1 MNLTNIIEA
10 LKTRCPSFGAA
21 PNRRFS
27 GAAEFAAL
35 EETQSMEFPSGYV
48 VPLDDEPGDQTSSN
62 GYKQEIRDMFAV
74 IVVFNNKMDE
84 RGQHAITEARDLIR
98 KELFRAILAWSPDEE
113 HDRIQYEGGSLL
125 SINRAHLYYQFEFSA
140 VTVIEES
147 DTWQAVF
154 NAALPEFK
162 TMGIKLDAIDPY
174 DPNLVSI
181 GPDDRIEVRAELVL
195 SQSQET

>member
-1 MNLTNIIEA
+1 MDLTNIIEA
-10 LKTRCPSFGAA
+10 LKVRCPSFGAA
-21 PNRRFS
+21 PNRRFA
-27 GAAEFAAL
+27 GAAEFALL
-35 EETQSMEFPSGYV
+35 EETQSMEFPSAYV

-62 GYKQEIRDMFAV
+62 GYKQEVRDMFGI
-74 IVVFNNKMDE
+74 IVVFNNKVDE
-84 RGQHAITEARDLIR
+84 RGQTSIAVVRNHIR

-125 SINRAHLYYQFEFSA
+125 SVNRAHLYYQFEFSA
-140 VTVIEES
+140 STVFQEA
-147 DTWQAVF
+147 DTWQAVY

-162 TMGIKLDAIDPY
+162 RMGIKLDAIDPY

-181 GPDDRIEVRAELVL
+181 GPDNRIEVHAELVL